1 VLKNDAPAIIKGR
14 LELSE
19 DNPPTIIVDQVQSM
33 DAASESTE
41 FVILKVPPVEDY
53 SSLFESV
60 LSILSS
66 HPGDCDITLE
76 AEVER
81 GTLVRVKANPALRI
95 RRSGELEEKLKS
107 LGCQVGIERIATKP
121 EYRT

>member
-1 VLKNDAPAIIKGR
+1 
-14 LELSE
+14 
-19 DNPPTIIVDQVQSM
+19 M

-41 FVILKVPPVEDY
+41 FVILRMPQHDDY
-53 SSLFESV
+53 SSLFESI
-60 LSILSS
+60 LSVLSS

-76 AEVER
+76 AEVEG

-107 LGCQVGIERIATKP
+107 LGCKVGVERITNQIRA
-121 EYRT
+121 